1 MYCGVLMSDY
11 KISMI
16 IPTFNVEDDLKRA
29 MDSLLNQTFG
39 FENIEVLLVDD
50 FSTDNTRQLILD
62 YANQYDNIKHIF
74 LESNS
79 GSAGKPRNIGIKHAT
94 ADYIMFLDNDDEYV
108 PEACEILYN
117 KILETDVNMIICS
130 KTNNIYSAEDKPA
143 PIKDAPN
150 FVEVNVLENP
160 DMLFSPNTNYG
171 GAMWC
176 KIYKREFLWDNDIKC
191 LENLPEDVYFMHQC
205 YYLNPKILFLTNLS
219 LYNHYFY
226 RVTGQSISVTLSAS
240 FLHKVFIAFFELKK
254 LADNHANSKKFF
266 NRYCT
271 LFFDELAYDIVVSDL
286 SKEERMSI
294 IKDYSGCAKV
304 SNPTIKSK
312 IYSLWFKLARS
323 GHYTLTYIYSMILRF
338 LLKLKK

>member
-1 MYCGVLMSDY
+1 MIDY

-29 MDSLLNQTFG
+29 VDSLLNQTIG

-50 FSTDNTRQLILD
+50 FSTDNTGQVILD
-62 YANQYDNIKHIF
+62 YAKQYDNIKYIF

-79 GSAGKPRNIGIKHAT
+79 GSAGKPRNIGIKNAS

-117 KILETDVNMIICS
+117 KILESDVNLIICS
-130 KTNNIYSAEDKPA
+130 KTNNIFSADDKPE
-143 PIKDAPN
+143 PINESPN
-150 FVEVNVLENP
+150 FIEVNVLENP

-176 KIYKREFLWDNDIKC
+176 KIYKRNFLLDNNIKC

-205 YYLNPKILFLTNLS
+205 YYLNPNILFLTNLS

-226 RVTGQSISVTLSAS
+226 RVTGQSISVTLSES
-240 FLHKVFIAFFELKK
+240 FLHKAFISFSELKK
-254 LADNHANSKKFF
+254 LSDKFNNSKNFF
-266 NRYCT
+266 NRYCS
-271 LFFDELAYDIVVSDL
+271 LFFDELAYDIVISDL
-286 SKEERMSI
+286 SKNERMSI
-294 IKDYSGCAKV
+294 IKDYSDCVQGLDF
-304 SNPTIKSK
+304 NIKSK
-312 IYSLWFKLARS
+312 IYSLWCNLAKKRKF
-323 GHYTLTYIYSMILRF
+323 TLVYIYSLFLKF
-338 LLKLKK
+338 LLKIK

>member
-1 MYCGVLMSDY
+1 MVDY

-29 MDSLLNQTFG
+29 INSLLNQTIG

-62 YANQYDNIKHIF
+62 YAKQYDNIKYIF

-79 GSAGKPRNIGIKHAT
+79 GSAGKPRNIGIKNAS

-117 KILETDVNMIICS
+117 KILESDVNMIICS
-130 KTNNIYSAEDKPA
+130 KTNNIYNVDDKPE
-143 PIKDAPN
+143 PINEIPN
-150 FVEVNVLENP
+150 FVEVNVLESP

-176 KIYKREFLWDNDIKC
+176 KIYKRNFLLDNNIKC

-205 YYLNPKILFLTNLS
+205 YYLNPNILFLTNLS

-254 LADNHANSKKFF
+254 LSDNFNNSKNFF
-266 NRYCT
+266 NRYCS
-271 LFFDELAYDIVVSDL
+271 LFFDELAYDIVISDL
-286 SKEERMSI
+286 LKNERMSL
-294 IKDYSGCAKV
+294 IKEYSDCAKD
-304 SNPTIKSK
+304 SNPNIKSK
-312 IYSLWFKLARS
+312 IYSIWFKLARNR
-323 GHYTLTYIYSMILRF
+323 HFTLTYIYTMILRF
-338 LLKLKK
+338 LINLK

>member
-1 MYCGVLMSDY
+1 MSDY

-50 FSTDNTRQLILD
+50 LSTDNTRQLILD
-62 YANQYDNIKHIF
+62 YASEYDNVKYIF
-74 LESNS
+74 LDSNS

-108 PEACEILYN
+108 PEACEILFN

-130 KTNNIYSAEDKPA
+130 KTNKIYDIDDKPVS
-143 PIKDAPN
+143 IESIPN

-160 DMLFSPNTNYG
+160 DILFSPNTYYG

-176 KIYKREFLWDNDIKC
+176 KIYKRKFLLENDIKC

-205 YYLNPKILFLTNLS
+205 YYLNPDILFLTNLP

-226 RVTGQSISVTLSAS
+226 RVTGQSISVSLSAS

-254 LADNHANSKKFF
+254 LSDYFDNSKNFF
-266 NRYCT
+266 NRYCS
-271 LFFDELAYDIVVSDL
+271 LFFDELAHDIVISDL
-286 SKEERMSI
+286 SKNERMSL
-294 IKDYSGCAKV
+294 IKDYSNCAKDL
-304 SNPTIKSK
+304 NPNINSK
-312 IYSLWFKLARS
+312 IYSLWFKLARNK
-323 GHYTLTYIYSMILRF
+323 HFTFTYIYSMILRF
-338 LLKLKK
+338 LLNLK